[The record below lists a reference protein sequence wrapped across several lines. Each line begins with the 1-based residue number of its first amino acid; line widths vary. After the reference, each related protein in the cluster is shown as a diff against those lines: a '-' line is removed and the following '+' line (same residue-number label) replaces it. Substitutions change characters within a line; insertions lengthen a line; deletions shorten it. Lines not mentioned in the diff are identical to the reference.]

1 MKTGVSKNSVEKDAE
16 KKVERRGRKKKYATE
31 EEKKAALREQ
41 KREWRRRNTEKVS
54 YNRRKSF
61 ARKFIELGNQEDLDM
76 LEQWLEQRKEEL
88 EKK

>member
-1 MKTGVSKNSVEKDAE
+1 METVVSKNSVEKDTE
-16 KKVERRGRKKKYATE
+16 KKAERRGRKKKYATE
-31 EEKKAALREQ
+31 EEKSAALREQ
-41 KREWRRRNTEKVS
+41 KREWRRKNTEKVS